1 MNSPNVLNDE
11 EFSKIVRFAPLVSI
25 DLIIRDPDRKVLVG
39 VRNNEPAKN
48 FYFVPG
54 GRIRKDE
61 KLEKAFA
68 RILTAETGCSVDFN
82 EARFLGVYQ
91 HMYPNNR
98 FDHSG
103 YGTHYVVLAYEL
115 NLSRRPA
122 IVLDSQHCI
131 ANWMDE
137 AELRAAPNV
146 HRYTKAYF
154 ET

>member
-1 MNSPNVLNDE
+1 MDSPNALDDE
-11 EFSKIVRFAPLVSI
+11 EFSKIVRLAPLVSI

-54 GRIRKDE
+54 GRVRKDE
-61 KLEKAFA
+61 TLEAAFV
-68 RILTAETGCSVDFN
+68 RILAAETGCSVDFK

-98 FDHSG
+98 FGHPG
-103 YGTHYVVLAYEL
+103 YGTHYVILAYEL

-122 IVLDSQHCI
+122 IVLDAQHLV
-131 ANWMDE
+131 AEWMDE
-137 AELRAAPNV
+137 AELRAAPDV
-146 HRYTKAYF
+146 HPNTKAYF

>member
-54 GRIRKDE
+54 GRVRKDE
-61 KLEKAFA
+61 TLEDAFA

-115 NLSRRPA
+115 NLGRRPA
-122 IVLDSQHCI
+122 IVLDSQHRI
-131 ANWMDE
+131 AKWADE

>member
-1 MNSPNVLNDE
+1 MNSPHLLNEE
-11 EFSKIVRFAPLVSI
+11 EFSRIVRFAPLVSI
-25 DLIIRDPDRKVLVG
+25 DLIIRDPDRHVLVG
-39 VRNNEPAKN
+39 LRNNEPAKN

-54 GRIRKDE
+54 GCIRKDE
-61 KLEKAFA
+61 TLEAAFV
-68 RILTAETGCSVDFN
+68 RILAAETGCSADFS
-82 EARFLGVYQ
+82 EARFFGVYQ

-122 IVLDSQHCI
+122 IVLDSQHR
-131 ANWMDE
+131 AVRWADE
-137 AELRAAPNV
+137 AELRAAPDV

>member
-61 KLEKAFA
+61 TLEDAFA

-122 IVLDSQHCI
+122 IVLDSQHRI
-131 ANWMDE
+131 AKWMDE
-137 AELRAAPNV
+137 AELSAAPNV